1 MTITTSADRA
11 RAAGLDDRE
20 VLVLGMVAIGRTN
33 AYIGEKLSLT
43 EGSIDKIT
51 RRIYSKLGV
60 SGRVTAA
67 GWWYGGPAV

>member
-33 AYIGEKLSLT
+33 AYIGEASM
-43 EGSIDKIT
+43 
-51 RRIYSKLGV
+51 
-60 SGRVTAA
+60 
-67 GWWYGGPAV
+67 GPPL